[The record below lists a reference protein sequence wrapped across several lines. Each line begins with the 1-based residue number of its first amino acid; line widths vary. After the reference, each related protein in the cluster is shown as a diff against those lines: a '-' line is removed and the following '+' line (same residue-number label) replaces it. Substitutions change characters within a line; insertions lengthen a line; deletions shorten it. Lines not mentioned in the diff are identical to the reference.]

1 MSLSIRAFFHEPTHS
16 VAYLVWDGDTRRAA
30 IIDSVLDYDGA
41 AGKTSTTFVDTIAKA
56 VTDER
61 LQVDWLLETHIHA
74 DHMAGIHALQ
84 EKVGGKTAIG
94 AGIEQVQRTFK
105 DIFGLDDLTPD
116 GSQFDRLLGDGERIP
131 LGNLAIEAI
140 ATPGHTPGFLSY
152 RVENAVFVGDT
163 LLMPDY
169 GTARADF
176 PGGDASVL
184 YRSIHRLFRLPDDT
198 RVFVG
203 HDYKAPGRAS
213 FAWEAPMAEQR
224 AHNVHIH
231 EGIGEAEF
239 VEMRNERD
247 KSLTLPTLMLPS
259 LQVNV
264 RAGRLPPAE
273 NGTRYL
279 KIPINKF

>member
-1 MSLSIRAFFHEPTHS
+1 
-16 VAYLVWDGDTRRAA
+16 VWDGDTRRAA

-41 AGKTSTTFVDTIAKA
+41 AAKTSTAFVDTIAEA

-105 DIFGLDDLTPD
+105 DIFDLDDVTPD
-116 GSQFDRLLGDGERIP
+116 GSQFDRLLADGERLP

-140 ATPGHTPGFLSY
+140 ATPGHTPGFTSY
-152 RVENAVFVGDT
+152 LIDGAVFVGDT

-176 PGGDASVL
+176 PGGDATLL
-184 YRSIHRLFRLPDDT
+184 YRSIHRLFQLPDDT

-203 HDYKAPGRAS
+203 HDYKAPGRAN
-213 FAWEAPMAEQR
+213 FAWETTMAEQR
-224 AHNVHIH
+224 AHNIHIH
-231 EGIGEAEF
+231 AGIGEAEF
-239 VEMRNERD
+239 VNMRVERD
-247 KSLTLPTLMLPS
+247 KTLTLPTLMLPS

-273 NGTRYL
+273 NGTRYF